1 MIELYNVTGG
11 YDKQKP
17 TVRDITFTVDKG
29 SFVAL
34 LGPNGSG
41 KTTLIRL
48 IMNVL
53 TTQSGEVKVEGKSVK
68 AYSPKQ
74 LAQKVAV
81 MTQEN
86 QIGLE
91 FTVQEIVSLG
101 RYPYQ
106 AKGLFSTVS
115 AQDEEVVE
123 SVMKLTNVWH
133 YRNHTFQS
141 LSGGEK
147 QRVLLAKA
155 LAQEPDYLLL
165 DEPTNHLDVK
175 HTMEL
180 LQLLKTL
187 QQEMSLTV
195 LAILHDLNIASLFA
209 DNAVLLKDGRVEETG
224 MDAIFQ
230 DAATLKRVY
239 GVDLHVFHHPA
250 VNKRQIAFVP
260 PYQYP
265 ETDFH
270 ELYQLQKEPG
280 KLCLSFARPLRTLSL
295 GSNETGLDWCQ
306 EIVQQQSSSNTA
318 WKSASLSSHEV
329 RLKDDKG
336 YSWLTVLTHGQKE
349 NETNIVLLTN
359 TPLSDANLLHAAM
372 KVIEYRAFLGKTGRI
387 VVASSHHKEENQ
399 EEISTFLMERLQKE
413 LQLFMETKMTDNC
426 FK

>member
-1 MIELYNVTGG
+1 MIELHNVTGG

-53 TTQSGEVKVEGKSVK
+53 SIQSGEVKIEGKSVK

-106 AKGLFSTVS
+106 AKGLFSAASV
-115 AQDEEVVE
+115 QDEEVVE

-187 QQEMSLTV
+187 QQEMNLTV

-209 DNAVLLKDGRVEETG
+209 DDAVLLKDGRVEETG
-224 MDAIFQ
+224 IGAIFH

-239 GVDLHVFHHPA
+239 DVDLHVFHHPA
-250 VNKRQIAFVP
+250 MNKRQIAFMP

-265 ETDFH
+265 KMDFH
-270 ELYQLQKEPG
+270 ELYQLQKEAG
-280 KLCLSFARPLRTLSL
+280 RLSLSFVRPLRTLSL

-306 EIVQQQSSSNTA
+306 EIVQQQSSADMKWET
-318 WKSASLSSHEV
+318 ASLSSHEV

-336 YSWLTVLTHGQKE
+336 YSWVALLAYGQKE
-349 NETNIVLLTN
+349 NEMDIMLVTNA
-359 TPLSDANLLHAAM
+359 PLSDANLLHGAM
-372 KVIEYRAFLGKTGRI
+372 KIIEYRAVLGRTGRI
-387 VVASSHHKEENQ
+387 VLASSHHTEENQ
-399 EEISTFLMERLQKE
+399 EEISDFLMERLQKE
-413 LQLFMETKMTDNC
+413 LQVFLKTKMTDNC